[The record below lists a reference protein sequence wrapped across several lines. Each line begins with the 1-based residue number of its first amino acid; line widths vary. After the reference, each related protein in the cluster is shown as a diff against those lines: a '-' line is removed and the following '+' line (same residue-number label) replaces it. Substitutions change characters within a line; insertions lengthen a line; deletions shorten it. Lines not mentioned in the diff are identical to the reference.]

1 MTFSHFK
8 MVPLSLI
15 QPVIIVIVDVQ
26 FTVDTFATLNSVKWG
41 WQPLTMVDIKI
52 GDTGFTW
59 GGGGRVEGAKLTN
72 ISCVRF

>member
-41 WQPLTMVDIKI
+41 WQPLTMVDIKKSAI
-52 GDTGFTW
+52 GGLL
-59 GGGGRVEGAKLTN
+59 GGGGGGGLRGLN
-72 ISCVRF
+72 